1 MQEEEADA
9 VLTEQRHPEEV
20 SLLIDFNIDQIL
32 QNDKYY
38 KRY

>member
-9 VLTEQRHPEEV
+9 VLTEPRHPEEV
-20 SLLIDFNIDQIL
+20 SLIDFNIDQIL